1 MGGFLGAGSTI
12 VTILLAVGLL
22 VAFWFIAHAV
32 ALRFFVLF
40 MGTMSALY
48 SVWDIVRTFCL
59 KLPFLSVGDWFTDD
73 TLRMIRLTISFYEKS
88 TSRMLLSLPNDTVDH
103 PPAGV

>member
-1 MGGFLGAGSTI
+1 MYDGHNSDVCVWLGAFSTI

-48 SVWDIVRTFCL
+48 SVWDIVRTSYL
-59 KLPFLSVGDWFTDD
+59 EIPFLSVEDLCTND
-73 TLRMIRLTISFYEKS
+73 TLRINRLTI
-88 TSRMLLSLPNDTVDH
+88 
-103 PPAGV
+103 